1 MIGSPRPLSDIKPIK
16 TMSFHLVVA
25 LSSHGF
31 GHIGQTAPI
40 VVALQKQL
48 PDLRVTIRSN
58 APKAKLLER
67 FGPDIDIQQINTDV
81 GMIQASAL
89 QVSENESAAAY
100 NDFHTHW
107 EDKVAA
113 EAAQLSALDADLVL
127 ANVPYLALAGAKR
140 ANIPAIA
147 MCSLNWADIYK
158 YYFLGNRPEADNIF
172 QQILAAYQS
181 AHMFLQLT
189 PAMSMPDLQ
198 NTKVIDPVAQLGEN
212 RRNDIARQ
220 TGLRPEQRL
229 VMLSLGG
236 MDLRLPVNSWPRQP
250 GLRFI
255 VPASWHSQHPDT
267 IDLECLQMPFA
278 DILASCDAL
287 IAKPGYGSFVEAA
300 CLGIPVLYLQ
310 RKNWPEADCL
320 IDWLKQHGRCA
331 EIQTDDFATGN
342 IANTIETLCMSKAPE
357 PPLPKGVEQ
366 ATKIIVRQ
374 LPSAIQQR

>member
-1 MIGSPRPLSDIKPIK
+1 MGS
-16 TMSFHLVVA
+16 HLVIA

-40 VVALQKQL
+40 VQALQKQL
-48 PDLRVTIRSN
+48 PNLRVTIRSN
-58 APKAKLLER
+58 APKSKLLER
-67 FGPDIDIQQINTDV
+67 FGQNIDIQQTNTDV

-89 QVSENESAAAY
+89 QVSESESAEAY
-100 NDFHTHW
+100 RDFHSHW
-107 EDKVAA
+107 EDKVSV

-140 ANIPAIA
+140 ANIPSIA
-147 MCSLNWADIYK
+147 MCSLNWADIYQH
-158 YYFLGNRPEADNIF
+158 YFLGVRPEADNIF

-181 AHMFLQLT
+181 ARLFLQLT
-189 PAMSMPDLQ
+189 PSMLMPGLQ
-198 NTKVIDPVAQLGEN
+198 NTKVIGPVAQLGKTRKTE
-212 RRNDIARQ
+212 IVEQ
-220 TGLRPEQRL
+220 TDLHSDQRL

-255 VPASWHSQHPDT
+255 VPASWNSQHPDT
-267 IDLECLQMPFA
+267 IDLECLNMPFA

-310 RKNWPEADCL
+310 RKNWPEIDCL
-320 IDWLKQHGRCA
+320 IDWFRQHGRCA
-331 EIQTDDFATGN
+331 EIHPDDFATGN
-342 IANTIETLCMSKAPE
+342 VVNILETLCMSKAPT
-357 PPLPKGVEQ
+357 PPQPSGVEQ
-366 ATKIIVRQ
+366 ATEII
-374 LPSAIQQR
+374 IQQLTRIG

>member
-1 MIGSPRPLSDIKPIK
+1 
-16 TMSFHLVVA
+16 MSLHLVVA

-58 APKAKLLER
+58 APKDKLLER
-67 FGPDIDIQQINTDV
+67 FGPDINIQQINTDV

-89 QVSENESAAAY
+89 QVSESESADAY
-100 NDFHTHW
+100 RDFHTHW
-107 EDKVAA
+107 EDKVAE

-140 ANIPAIA
+140 ANIPSIA
-147 MCSLNWADIYK
+147 MCSLNWADIYQH
-158 YYFLGNRPEADNIF
+158 YFLGVRPEAEEIF

-181 AHMFLQLT
+181 AQLFLRLT
-189 PAMSMPDLQ
+189 PAMSMPDLH
-198 NTKVIDPVAQLGEN
+198 NTKRIGPVAQLGKN
-212 RRNDIARQ
+212 RKTEIASQ
-220 TGLRPEQRL
+220 AGLCSDQRL

-236 MDLRLPVNSWPRQP
+236 MDLHLPVNSWPRQS
-250 GLRFI
+250 GVCFI

-267 IDLECLQMPFA
+267 IDLESLSMPFA
-278 DILASCDAL
+278 DVLASCDAL

-310 RKNWPEADCL
+310 RKNWPEIDCL
-320 IDWLKQHGRCA
+320 IEWLRQHGRCA
-331 EIQTDDFATGN
+331 EIHADDFATGN
-342 IANTIETLCMSKAPE
+342 VVNTLETLCMSKAPT
-357 PPLPKGVEQ
+357 PPHPNGIEQ
-366 ATKIIVRQ
+366 AAEIIAHQ
-374 LPSAIQQR
+374 LSSTSMVEPLRLFHPTVLPRVK

>member
-1 MIGSPRPLSDIKPIK
+1 
-16 TMSFHLVVA
+16 MSFHLVVA

-48 PDLRVTIRSN
+48 PGLRVTIRSN
-58 APKAKLLER
+58 APTAKLLER
-67 FGPDIDIQQINTDV
+67 FGPDIDIQQTNTDV

-89 QVSENESAAAY
+89 QVSESESADAY
-100 NDFHTHW
+100 RDFHTHW
-107 EDKVAA
+107 EDKVAE
-113 EAAQLSALDADLVL
+113 EAAQLSALNTDLLL

-158 YYFLGNRPEADNIF
+158 YYFLGSRPEAENIF

-181 AHMFLQLT
+181 VRMFLQLT
-189 PAMSMPDLQ
+189 PAMAMPDLQ
-198 NTKVIDPVAQLGEN
+198 NTKIIDPVAQLGEN
-212 RRNDIARQ
+212 RRNEIARQ
-220 TGLRPEQRL
+220 TRLRPEQRL

-236 MDLRLPVNSWPRQP
+236 MDLRLPVNNWPRQP
-250 GLRFI
+250 ELRFI
-255 VPASWHSQHPDT
+255 VPTSWHSQHPDT

-310 RKNWPEADCL
+310 RKNWPETDCL
-320 IDWLKQHGRCA
+320 VDWLKQHGRCA

-342 IANTIETLCMSKAPE
+342 IANTLETLCVNQAPE
-357 PPLPKGVEQ
+357 PPLPMGVEQ
-366 ATKIIVRQ
+366 ATQIIVHQ
-374 LPSAIQQR
+374 LSSTIQQR